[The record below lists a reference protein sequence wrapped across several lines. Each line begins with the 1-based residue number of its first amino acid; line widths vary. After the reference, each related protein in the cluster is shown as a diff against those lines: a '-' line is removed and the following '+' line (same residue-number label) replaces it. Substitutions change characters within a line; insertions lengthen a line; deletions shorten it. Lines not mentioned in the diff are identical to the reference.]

1 MLRLLLPLVL
11 AASAAAEPV
20 DLESP
25 AVAAALQT
33 IRPEAIRAHV
43 GFLADDLLEGRG
55 TGGRGHLLAA
65 KYAAAQLEALG
76 LRPAG
81 TSGTYFQ
88 QVPLRQAVVKT
99 EGSSV
104 TIKVGGKVQALKH
117 GVDCLVGADFLKTTS
132 AVTAPVVFAGWG
144 ITAPERKRD
153 DYAGLAVRGKIVALL
168 MGAPASFSGTARA
181 HYSSR
186 LLKFK
191 NAADHGAVGVLT
203 LRTREA
209 EGRFAWAALLRHAA
223 FPSMRWVAPDGSVD
237 GALPSLQGLALLGP
251 KAGELLFEGAKPS
264 LAEVFEAAKGDV
276 LHGFELPATVSITTT
291 TAHASVESPNVVGL
305 LPGSDPALAHE
316 YVVYTAHLDH
326 LGVGAPI
333 DGDSIY
339 NGALDNASGV
349 AGLLEVARAFATL
362 PQRPRRSLLF
372 LGVTAEEKG
381 LLGSDYFAHYPT
393 VPIADI
399 VADVNMDGLLMLYP
413 LKDVVGIG
421 AETSSLGRTLE
432 RAAGRLGL
440 AVSPDPT
447 PEEVFFIR
455 SDQYSFVKQGIP
467 SIFTDA
473 GFGSAAPGVDGGA
486 LVQRWMTT
494 RYHSPKDDFAQPM
507 DFEAGAKLAQVQF
520 LIGLMVANE
529 TERPAWVPGDF
540 FGETFGRRH

>member
-1 MLRLLLPLVL
+1 MLRLLLPVLL

-25 AVAAALQT
+25 VVAAALQT

-55 TGGRGHLLAA
+55 TGARGHLLAA
-65 KYAAAQLEALG
+65 KYAAAQLEATG

-81 TSGTYFQ
+81 TAGTYFQ
-88 QVPLRQAVVKT
+88 QVPLRQATVKT

-117 GVDCLVGADFLKTTS
+117 GGDCLVGADFLKTTS
-132 AVTAPVVFAGWG
+132 AVTAHVVFAGWG
-144 ITAPERKRD
+144 TTAPERKHD

-203 LRTREA
+203 LRTRE
-209 EGRFAWAALLRHAA
+209 EERRIAWAALLRHAA
-223 FPSMRWVAPDGSVD
+223 FPSMRWVAPDGRVD
-237 GALPSLQGLALLGP
+237 GALPSLQGTALLGP
-251 KAGELLFEGAKPS
+251 PAGELLFEGAKPS
-264 LAEVFEAAKGDV
+264 LAEVFEAAKGEV

-291 TAHASVESPNVVGL
+291 TAHTSVESPNVVGL

-326 LGVGAPI
+326 LGVGGPI
-333 DGDSIY
+333 DGDAIY

-399 VADVNMDGLLMLYP
+399 VADVNIDGLLMLYP

-421 AETSSLGRTLE
+421 AENSSLGRTLE

-494 RYHSPKDDFAQPM
+494 RYHSPRDDFAQPM

-529 TERPAWVPGDF
+529 TDRPAWVPGDF
-540 FGETFGRRH
+540 FGETFGRRN